1 MARCS
6 FFGHT
11 LQLSVSS
18 ISLQMAAVGR
28 KIVGH
33 FKHSALATT
42 SLKSKKAS
50 LNIPQLIQ
58 DVSTRWNST
67 YIMLERLIEQHWAIY
82 GVLHDETIS
91 TTDHLRLD
99 LKDEQWQLATDLLA
113 ILKALQIAMTALCEE
128 QNISISLIYPVIYSL
143 LKNHLKVNNDDS
155 PKIKKFKQ
163 TVSADLKRRYN
174 PENPDTAGE
183 VPILA
188 TAIDPRY
195 NNLKFLNTQQ
205 QVSIHEKLIELSE
218 NMPDDYQDREKSDNT
233 SEPPAKRSSP
243 DTALEFLFGNY
254 FVEEETSVGISE
266 ELDTFVKEPT
276 ASPETNPLEWWKVNQ
291 Y

>member
-1 MARCS
+1 M
-6 FFGHT
+6 
-11 LQLSVSS
+11 
-18 ISLQMAAVGR
+18 
-28 KIVGH
+28 
-33 FKHSALATT
+33 
-42 SLKSKKAS
+42 
-50 LNIPQLIQ
+50 
-58 DVSTRWNST
+58 
-67 YIMLERLIEQHWAIY
+67 
-82 GVLHDETIS
+82 
-91 TTDHLRLD
+91 
-99 LKDEQWQLATDLLA
+99 
-113 ILKALQIAMTALCEE
+113 
-128 QNISISLIYPVIYSL
+128 
-143 LKNHLKVNNDDS
+143 
-155 PKIKKFKQ
+155 
-163 TVSADLKRRYN
+163 KRRYN

-266 ELDTFVKEPT
+266 ELDTFIKEPT
-276 ASPETNPLEWWKVNQ
+276 ASPETNL
-291 Y
+291 